1 MSFVYFII
9 IIIIIIY
16 SFFFFLNWATY
27 FSFYFKLHLDVAISG
42 NLLPEECEENTESY
56 CALEH
61 NVADRFGDQKSAEN
75 RRMRK
80 EFQKVICEFV
90 MKKNLAFKSK

>member
-1 MSFVYFII
+1 M
-9 IIIIIIY
+9 
-16 SFFFFLNWATY
+16 
-27 FSFYFKLHLDVAISG
+27 AISG

-61 NVADRFGDQKSAEN
+61 NVAERFGDQKSSEN

-80 EFQKVICEFV
+80 EFQKVIMRIRHE
-90 MKKNLAFKSK
+90 KKNWRSNLSNNDLISAKVYLNVAFCLKRVWILEVRSENGCGQ

>member
-9 IIIIIIY
+9 NI
-16 SFFFFLNWATY
+16 FFFFFFNWTTY

-61 NVADRFGDQKSAEN
+61 NVAERFGDQKSSEN